1 MRDKEVNPIN
11 SYFLDLRKH
20 LEDLQTTK
28 IDLNDRFDDFMNDML
43 ENGFQWFG
51 LRQLDYS
58 KPCSCKL
65 ATDQRSG
72 NCKRCFRLGYAF
84 TDFIVKGYMWI
95 SALGIEFRT
104 STGDISTQRKNL
116 VLKHNRPVNKF
127 DRVLLLDTDSDTGR
141 LRQPLKIVR
150 EFSVQDVLSLSGKNG
165 RVEFWKCSIEE
176 RALDDG
182 RFADQG
188 VEFDYKG
195 NRSNAEPQ

>member
-1 MRDKEVNPIN
+1 MRNKEVNPIN
-11 SYFLDLRKH
+11 NYFLDLRKQ
-20 LEDLQTTK
+20 LEDLQTTR
-28 IDLNDRFDDFMNDML
+28 IDLNDRFDDFMNDMV

-65 ATDQRSG
+65 STDTRPA
-72 NCKRCFRLGYAF
+72 NCNRCFRLGYSF

-116 VLKHNRPVNKF
+116 VLKHDRPVNKF
-127 DRVLLLDTDSDTGR
+127 DRVLLLDIDTETGR

-150 EFSVQDVLSLSGKNG
+150 EFSVQDVLALTGKNG
-165 RVEFWKCSIEE
+165 RVEFWRCSIEE